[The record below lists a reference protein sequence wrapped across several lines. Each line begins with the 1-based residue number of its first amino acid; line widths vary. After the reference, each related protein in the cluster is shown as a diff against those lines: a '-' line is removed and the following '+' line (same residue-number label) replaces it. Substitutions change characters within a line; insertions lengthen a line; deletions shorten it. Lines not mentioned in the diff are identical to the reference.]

1 MNFLKLSV
9 TFVKSLSALF
19 VPCKCPKRI
28 DNEKFVAGESLASD
42 STPADII
49 GCPKA
54 LQPHYDLLRF
64 LDAQGIAYAQALSE
78 LKEGRKQSHWIW
90 YIFPQQKGLGH
101 SYNSKYYGLDGEG
114 EARAYV
120 EHEFLGD
127 RLRECCKA
135 LLLHKGKDIK
145 NIMGSGIDVLKLKT
159 SMRLFNKVSPNDVF
173 EEVLDAFFLNH
184 SEQS

>member
-1 MNFLKLSV
+1 MNVLKLSV
-9 TFVKSLSALF
+9 TFVKFLSALF
-19 VPCKCPKRI
+19 VPAKCQKQI
-28 DNEKFVAGESLASD
+28 DNEKIVAGESLASD
-42 STPADII
+42 STPSDIL
-49 GCPKA
+49 GYQKA
-54 LQPHYDLLRF
+54 QQPHYDLSRF
-64 LDAQGIAYAQALSE
+64 LDAQEFDYTQVLKE

-120 EHEFLGD
+120 EHEILGD

-135 LLLHKGKDIK
+135 LLLHKDKDIK
-145 NIMGSGIDVLKLKT
+145 YIMGSGIDVLKLKT

-173 EEVLDAFFLNH
+173 EEVLDVFFLNH
-184 SEQS
+184 SE

>member
-19 VPCKCPKRI
+19 VPGKCQKQI

-42 STPADII
+42 STPSDSI
-49 GCPKA
+49 GYPKA
-54 LQPHYDLLRF
+54 QQPHYDLSRF
-64 LDAQGIAYAQALSE
+64 LDAQEFDYTQVLKE

-101 SYNSKYYGLDGEG
+101 SHNANYYGLDGEG
-114 EARAYV
+114 EARAYI
-120 EHEFLGD
+120 EHEILGE

-135 LLLHKGKDIK
+135 LLLHKGKDIEY
-145 NIMGSGIDVLKLKT
+145 IMGSGVDVMKLNT
-159 SMRLFNKVSPNDVF
+159 SMNLFNRVSPNDVF
-173 EEVLDAFFLNH
+173 EEVLDVFF
-184 SEQS
+184 

>member
-1 MNFLKLSV
+1 MNFLKLSF

-19 VPCKCPKRI
+19 VPGKCQKRI
-28 DNEKFVAGESLASD
+28 DNRNFVAGESLASG
-42 STPADII
+42 STPSDII
-49 GCPKA
+49 GYPKVQ
-54 LQPHYDLLRF
+54 QPHYDLLRF
-64 LDAQGIAYAQALSE
+64 LDAQEFAYTQALRE

-101 SYNSKYYGLDGEG
+101 SHNANYYGLDGEG
-114 EARAYV
+114 EARAYI
-120 EHEFLGD
+120 EHEILGD

-173 EEVLDAFFLNH
+173 EEVLDAFF
-184 SEQS
+184 